1 MKYFWGTSRKSPL
14 EQPGVGI
21 TAVVVSGLKC
31 ILPTTT
37 RVDHPPTS
45 QLIEERILLQLLAK
59 RKVQA
64 LRAQGVVSL
73 EVRLANREPQSRS
86 GREQSIVTETEAP
99 RGSRLLLTDKHVR
112 DGEWSREYQ
121 RAVCGATWPGSQ
133 FLYNTHGAAWVSSNG
148 PALAL
153 HTSAWHM
160 KAMVG
165 LFHVAMDDSGARM
178 IETIFWSG
186 HQKNGLF
193 VFALRWGEIERP
205 DYGPENQNMVF

>member
-1 MKYFWGTSRKSPL
+1 M
-14 EQPGVGI
+14 GI

-112 DGEWSREYQ
+112 DEEWSREYQ
-121 RAVCGATWPGSQ
+121 CAVCGATRSGSQ
-133 FLYNTHGAAWVSSNG
+133 FLYISHRAAWVSSNG
-148 PALAL
+148 PMLAL
-153 HTSAWHM
+153 HTAWHM

-165 LFHVAMDDSGARM
+165 LFHVAKEDSGARM
-178 IETIFWSG
+178 IKRQETKFWSSSG
-186 HQKNGLF
+186 EPSSGGKLKALPTVRQRLSMEQRWCQLWIRCTNG
-193 VFALRWGEIERP
+193 GE
-205 DYGPENQNMVF
+205 

>member
-1 MKYFWGTSRKSPL
+1 M
-14 EQPGVGI
+14 GI

-73 EVRLANREPQSRS
+73 EVRLAKREPQSRS

-112 DGEWSREYQ
+112 DEE
-121 RAVCGATWPGSQ
+121 
-133 FLYNTHGAAWVSSNG
+133 
-148 PALAL
+148 
-153 HTSAWHM
+153 
-160 KAMVG
+160 
-165 LFHVAMDDSGARM
+165 
-178 IETIFWSG
+178 
-186 HQKNGLF
+186 
-193 VFALRWGEIERP
+193 
-205 DYGPENQNMVF
+205 

>member
-1 MKYFWGTSRKSPL
+1 M
-14 EQPGVGI
+14 GI

-64 LRAQGVVSL
+64 LQAQGVVSL
-73 EVRLANREPQSRS
+73 EVLLANKEPEGRS

-112 DGEWSREYQ
+112 DEGWSREYQ
-121 RAVCGATWPGSQ
+121 RAVCG
-133 FLYNTHGAAWVSSNG
+133 NTVGESVFVHQPQGG
-148 PALAL
+148 
-153 HTSAWHM
+153 
-160 KAMVG
+160 VG
-165 LFHVAMDDSGARM
+165 LFERARARVAYLCLAYEGDGRSISRSHGRQWCQDDRNH
-178 IETIFWSG
+178 ILVRTPKKWS
-186 HQKNGLF
+186 F
-193 VFALRWGEIERP
+193 CFCP
-205 DYGPENQNMVF
+205 PEGRN